1 MAFGGDGAS
10 QRFVHARVLS
20 RRTADAVVLLALDQP
35 SSDPVALSGT
45 GIEIWDLLIT
55 PRSVGEVSNA
65 LGPAYALPAGELEP
79 SVDAYVA
86 RLHAAG
92 LIERTA

>member
-10 QRFVHARVLS
+10 RRFVHARVLS
-20 RRTADAVVLLALDQP
+20 RRTADAVVLLALDDP
-35 SSDPVALSGT
+35 STDPVALSGT
-45 GIEIWDLLIT
+45 GIAIWELLAA
-55 PRSVGEVSNA
+55 PRTVTEVAAA
-65 LGPAYALPAGELEP
+65 LAPDFGLPAIEIRA

-92 LIERTA
+92 LVTSAA